1 MQTGGES
8 DREKFMPGR
17 MEFDLVQAMAVTIE
31 RAQLRSKSVG
41 IEAEP
46 DGLRLAE
53 RCPQG
58 RQFAF
63 CPARALALH
72 GFSEHSVAGKQIVGL
87 ERRRLVL
94 DLEHP
99 DKASGKDALLY
110 QLNQGNRATCSSP
123 VVSGQPMTR
132 FMF

>member
-1 MQTGGES
+1 MQTVGES
-8 DREKFMPGR
+8 DREQFMPGR
-17 MEFDLVQAMAVTIE
+17 MEFDLVQAMTITVE
-31 RAQLRSKSVG
+31 RAQLRRESVG

-46 DGLRLAE
+46 DGFRLAE
-53 RCPQG
+53 RRAQG
-58 RQFAF
+58 GQLAF
-63 CPARALALH
+63 CPACTFALH
-72 GFSEHSVAGKQIVGL
+72 GLTEHSVAGEQIIGL

-110 QLNQGNRATCSSP
+110 QSNHGNRANCSSP
-123 VVSGQPMTR
+123 FGAGQPMTM

>member
-1 MQTGGES
+1 MQTVGES
-8 DREKFMPGR
+8 DREQFVPGG
-17 MEFDLVQAMAVTIE
+17 MEFDLVPAMTITIE
-31 RAQLRSKSVG
+31 RAQLRRESVG

-46 DGLRLAE
+46 DGFRLAE
-53 RCPQG
+53 RRAQG
-58 RQFAF
+58 GQLAL
-63 CPARALALH
+63 CPARTFALH
-72 GFSEHSVAGKQIVGL
+72 GLTEHSVAGEQIIGL

-110 QLNQGNRATCSSP
+110 QSNQGNRATCSSAI
-123 VVSGQPMTR
+123 VSGQPITR

>member
-1 MQTGGES
+1 MQAGGES
-8 DREKFMPGR
+8 DREQFVPGR
-17 MEFDLVQAMAVTIE
+17 MKFDLVQTMTITIE
-31 RAQLRSKSVG
+31 RAQLRRESVG

-46 DGLRLAE
+46 DGFRLAE
-53 RCPQG
+53 RRAQVG
-58 RQFAF
+58 QLAF
-63 CPARALALH
+63 CPACTFALH
-72 GFSEHSVAGKQIVGL
+72 GLTEHSVAGEQIIEL

-110 QLNQGNRATCSSP
+110 QSNHGKRATCSSP
-123 VVSGQPMTR
+123 IVSGQPMTR